1 MFDVRCFLFFV
12 SSSNFT
18 CAPQMKNVVLLG
30 STGSIG
36 TSTIK
41 VAEDLPDRIRLIGLG
56 AGNNVDLLFEQ
67 TVRHRPEA
75 ISIIDPAKA
84 QELRDK
90 LGGAANVSSGP
101 DGLVQLATMPD
112 ADIVLIAIVGTAGL
126 RPALAA
132 IRAGKDI
139 AVASKEIL
147 VMAGEIV
154 MSEARKHDVR
164 VLAVDSE
171 HSAIFQCLDGKP
183 STSVRKLWL
192 TASGGPFRTIPKEE
206 FPNITVE
213 RALKHPSWV
222 MGRKITIDSATL
234 FNKGLEMIEA
244 RWLFDI
250 EMARVSVVVHPQ
262 SVVHSMV
269 EFVDGSM
276 LAQLSTPDM
285 CLPIQYALTYP
296 DRAPSDRVQTNLA
309 KLGSLTFE
317 EPDPERF
324 PSLQLAR
331 KAGEIGGT
339 LPAVLNAANEV
350 AVDAFVNRRINF
362 PQISECVRRT
372 MDKHKVVSHPTLDQI
387 LEADSWA
394 RHEASC

>member
-1 MFDVRCFLFFV
+1 MR
-12 SSSNFT
+12 
-18 CAPQMKNVVLLG
+18 NVVLLG

-36 TSTIK
+36 TSTVK
-41 VAEDLPDRIRLIGLG
+41 VATDLPDQIRLLGLA
-56 AGNNVDLLFEQ
+56 AGNNVELLLEQ
-67 TVRHRPEA
+67 TRKHRPAA
-75 ISIIDPAKA
+75 ISIMDPAKA
-84 QELRDK
+84 AELQNA
-90 LGGAANVSSGP
+90 LGTSTQVFSGSQ
-101 DGLVQLATMPD
+101 GLVKLATLPG

-126 RPALAA
+126 QPALAA

-154 MSEARKHDVR
+154 MREAREHGVN

-183 STSVRKLWL
+183 ASSVRKLWL
-192 TASGGPFRTIPKEE
+192 TASGGPFRDRAAWPKEKFHE
-206 FPNITVE
+206 ITVE

-250 EMARVSVVVHPQ
+250 EMGRVGVVVHPQ

-269 EFVDGSM
+269 EFIDGSII
-276 LAQLSTPDM
+276 AQLSTPDM

-296 DRAPSDRVQTNLA
+296 SRAGSDRVQTNFA
-309 KLGSLTFE
+309 KIGSLTFE
-317 EPDPERF
+317 EPDLERF
-324 PSLQLAR
+324 PALSLAR
-331 KAGEIGGT
+331 KAGETGGT
-339 LPAVLNAANEV
+339 LPAVFNAANEV
-350 AVDAFVNRRINF
+350 AVDSFCDGRMTF
-362 PQISECVRRT
+362 DQIPEAVGRT
-372 MDKHKVVSHPTLDQI
+372 MRRHQAVPYPTLEQI
-387 LEADSWA
+387 LAADAWA
-394 RHEASC
+394 RAETLAPA

>member
-1 MFDVRCFLFFV
+1 
-12 SSSNFT
+12 
-18 CAPQMKNVVLLG
+18 MKNVVLLG

-36 TSTIK
+36 TSTLK
-41 VAEDLPDRIRLIGLG
+41 VAEDLPDRVRLIGLA
-56 AGNNVDLLFEQ
+56 AGNNSELLLEQ
-67 TVRHRPEA
+67 TRKHQPQV
-75 ISIIDPAKA
+75 ISINNPAKA
-84 QELRDK
+84 QELRQV
-90 LGGAANVSSGP
+90 LGSSTEVYAGNE
-101 DGLVQLATMPD
+101 GLLKLATLPG

-126 RPALAA
+126 QPALAA

-139 AVASKEIL
+139 AIASKEIL
-147 VMAGEIV
+147 VMAGETV
-154 MSEARKHDVR
+154 MSEARKYGVK

-183 STSVRKLWL
+183 SSAVRRLWL
-192 TASGGPFRTIPKEE
+192 TASGGPFRTTPKSE
-206 FPNITVE
+206 FAAITVE

-250 EMARVSVVVHPQ
+250 GMERVSVVVHPQ
-262 SVVHSMV
+262 SMVHSMV
-269 EFVDGSM
+269 EFVDGCM

-296 DRAPSDRVQTNLA
+296 ERVSSERVQTSLA
-309 KLGSLTFE
+309 KVGTLTFE

-324 PSLQLAR
+324 PSLTLAR
-331 KAGEIGGT
+331 RAGEVGGT

-350 AVDAFVNRRINF
+350 AVEAFVNRRINF
-362 PQISECVRRT
+362 PQIYEVVQRT
-372 MDKHKVVSHPTLDQI
+372 MERHTVVAHPTLEQI
-387 LEADSWA
+387 LAADAWA
-394 RHEASC
+394 RKDATK

>member
-1 MFDVRCFLFFV
+1 
-12 SSSNFT
+12 
-18 CAPQMKNVVLLG
+18 MKNVVLLG

-36 TSTIK
+36 TSTVK
-41 VAEDLPDRIRLIGLG
+41 VAEDLPDQLRLIGLA
-56 AGNNVDLLFEQ
+56 AGGNAELLLEQ
-67 TVRHRPEA
+67 TRKHKPA
-75 ISIIDPAKA
+75 MISISSPAKA
-84 QELRDK
+84 DELQSA
-90 LGGAANVSSGP
+90 LGVSTQVLAGHE
-101 DGLVQLATMPD
+101 GLLKLATMPE

-126 RPALAA
+126 QPALAA

-154 MSEARKHDVR
+154 MNEARKYGVR

-183 STSVRKLWL
+183 THSVRQLLL
-192 TASGGPFRTIPKEE
+192 TASGGPFRDKTLWPKEKFVE
-206 FPNITVE
+206 ITVE

-250 EMARVSVVVHPQ
+250 EMARVGVVVHPQ
-262 SVVHSMV
+262 SIVHSMV
-269 EFVDGSM
+269 EFVDGS
-276 LAQLSTPDM
+276 LIAQLSTPDM

-296 DRAPSDRVQTNLA
+296 ERAASDRVQTNFP
-309 KLGSLTFE
+309 KIGTLTFE
-317 EPDPERF
+317 EPDVERF
-324 PSLQLAR
+324 PAIALAR
-331 KAGEIGGT
+331 RAGELGGT

-350 AVDAFVNRRINF
+350 AVEAFMNRKINF
-362 PQISECVRRT
+362 PQITETVRRT
-372 MDKHKVVSHPTLDQI
+372 MDAHQTVSHPTLEQI
-387 LEADSWA
+387 LAADAWA
-394 RHEASC
+394 RTTADEVLIMLKR

>member
-1 MFDVRCFLFFV
+1 
-12 SSSNFT
+12 
-18 CAPQMKNVVLLG
+18 MKKVVLLG

-41 VAEDLPDRIRLIGLG
+41 VAEDLPGRLQLVGLA
-56 AGNNVDLLFEQ
+56 AGGNAALLVEQ
-67 TVRHRPEA
+67 ALKHRPRVV
-75 ISIIDPAKA
+75 SIHNPAKA
-84 QELRDK
+84 AELQGR
-90 LGGAANVSSGP
+90 LGSDFQVRSGA
-101 DGLVQLATMPD
+101 DGLIELATLPE

-126 RPALAA
+126 EPALAA

-154 MSEARKHDVR
+154 MAEARKHGVK

-183 STSVRKLWL
+183 GASVRQLIL
-192 TASGGPFRTIPKEE
+192 TASGGPFRATPKSE
-206 FPNITVE
+206 FSGITVE

-250 EMARVSVVVHPQ
+250 EMARVGVVIHPQ
-262 SVVHSMV
+262 SVIHSMV
-269 EFVDGSM
+269 EFVDGSII
-276 LAQLSTPDM
+276 AQLSTPDM

-296 DRAPSDRVQTNLA
+296 ERVASSRVQTDFP
-309 KLGSLTFE
+309 KIGSLTFE
-317 EPDPERF
+317 EPDLERF
-324 PSLQLAR
+324 PALALAR
-331 KAGEIGGT
+331 SAGTVGGSM
-339 LPAVLNAANEV
+339 PAVLNAANEI
-350 AVDAFVNRRINF
+350 AVEAFCARRISF
-362 PQISECVRRT
+362 PAITETVTRT
-372 MDKHKVVSHPTLDQI
+372 MDAHALAAHPSLPEI
-387 LEADSWA
+387 LAADAWA
-394 RHEASC
+394 RAEAARLVQLAQSAA

>member
-1 MFDVRCFLFFV
+1 
-12 SSSNFT
+12 
-18 CAPQMKNVVLLG
+18 MKNVVLLG

-36 TSTIK
+36 TSAIK
-41 VAEDLPDRIRLIGLG
+41 VAEDLPDRIRLVGLA
-56 AGNNVDLLFEQ
+56 AGGNVELLARQ
-67 TVRHRPEA
+67 TVKHRPEA
-75 ISIIDPAKA
+75 VSISDSAKA
-84 QELRDK
+84 LELESV
-90 LGGAANVSSGP
+90 LGATARVHAGAE
-101 DGLVQLATMPD
+101 GLITLATLPS

-126 RPALAA
+126 QSALAA

-154 MSEARKHDVR
+154 MNEAREQGVR

-171 HSAIFQCLDGKP
+171 HSAIFQCLDGKAP
-183 STSVRKLWL
+183 SSVRKLWL
-192 TASGGPFRTIPKEE
+192 TASGGPFRQTLKKD

-250 EMARVSVVVHPQ
+250 EMDRVSVVVHPQ

-269 EFVDGSM
+269 EFIDGSII
-276 LAQLSTPDM
+276 AQLSTPDM

-296 DRAPSDRVQTNLA
+296 DRVGSDRVQTNLA
-309 KLGSLTFE
+309 QLGSLTFE
-317 EPDPERF
+317 EPDFDRF
-324 PSLQLAR
+324 PALGLAR
-331 KAGEIGGT
+331 RAGEIGGT
-339 LPAVLNAANEV
+339 MPAVLNAANEV
-350 AVDAFVNRRINF
+350 GVEAFCNRKIGF
-362 PQISECVRRT
+362 EQISQTVAGV
-372 MDKHKVVSHPTLDQI
+372 MNSHQLTKCPRLEQI
-387 LEADSWA
+387 LEADAWA
-394 RHEASC
+394 RREATTRTDDRKAGTRIM